1 MKIGSLVRCVKTEFF
16 SDLTIHRAGSVI
28 EVTANNLSYLS
39 NSSNY
44 IEVSK

>member
-28 EVTANNLSYLS
+28 EVTANNLPYIS
-39 NSSNY
+39 NSNSY
-44 IEVSK
+44 IEIYK